1 MDIFVLSLGEW
12 VGDLGRGS
20 DLVDGPARSTYN
32 AAPPATALSRKVPGI
47 AEGGGHCSGSKA
59 SVPI

>member
-20 DLVDGPARSTYN
+20 DLVDGPARST
-32 AAPPATALSRKVPGI
+32 
-47 AEGGGHCSGSKA
+47 
-59 SVPI
+59 